1 MHIALYLLL
10 ESVAVVEGGAL
21 LEGAGG
27 EGGGGHAGALAGVS
41 LETLGLAELL
51 VLLQQLLG
59 LVHQQL
65 GATTCLLLYADTAWP
80 PPHRHSVKTNRPI
93 DFPHRQKVSEVCF
106 GKFSARQVFSRLH
119 QAASTL

>member
-1 MHIALYLLL
+1 MYLLL

-21 LEGAGG
+21 LEGARG

-65 GATTCLLLYADTAWP
+65 G
-80 PPHRHSVKTNRPI
+80 S
-93 DFPHRQKVSEVCF
+93 
-106 GKFSARQVFSRLH
+106 
-119 QAASTL
+119 